1 MMNVGT
7 ERGVI
12 LGLGPEMTPTM
23 KDNSPI
29 IGGSVSL

>member
-1 MMNVGT
+1 MNAGT
-7 ERGVI
+7 EDGVVP
-12 LGLGPEMTPTM
+12 GLGPEMTPTM